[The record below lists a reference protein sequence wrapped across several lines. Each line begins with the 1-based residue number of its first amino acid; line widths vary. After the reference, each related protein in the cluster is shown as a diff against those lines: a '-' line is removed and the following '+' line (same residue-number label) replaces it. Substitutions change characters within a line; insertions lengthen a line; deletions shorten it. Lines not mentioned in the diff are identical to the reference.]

1 MFLPEVVRCHPL
13 STLFFNMKPHTTILS
28 IVFGFIVLNFLI
40 PSVYINY
47 ALAVLVGLSLFSL
60 KFSIFIEYL
69 WGKLAFVLS
78 QIIPNILLLIIF
90 YFFLTPIALIS
101 KLFKAKTDF
110 ISVNDRDSFFID
122 VNKSFSKKSFE
133 RGW

>member
-1 MFLPEVVRCHPL
+1 
-13 STLFFNMKPHTTILS
+13 MKPHTTILS

-122 VNKSFSKKSFE
+122 VNKSFSKKSYE